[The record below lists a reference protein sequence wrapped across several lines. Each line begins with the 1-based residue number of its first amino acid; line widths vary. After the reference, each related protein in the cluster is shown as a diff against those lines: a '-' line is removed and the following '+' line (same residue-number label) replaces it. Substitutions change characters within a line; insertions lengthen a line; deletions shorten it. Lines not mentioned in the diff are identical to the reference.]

1 MTTRLAM
8 AFVLLFILLVQAWGL
23 VSIWRDDPLRSLAV
37 TKKKEVLASAAMVGK
52 TLSLQ
57 PMVSGVLP
65 DLNEGYI
72 FNVERSLAAGDGK
85 DGQSQSAGNEGMAKV
100 QYNGAII
107 AGDNT
112 RALLSFPLTSPG
124 ATAKLGFL
132 RVVVGDTVNGF
143 AVTDIQPDK
152 IIFSRGGQKI
162 TKLLRD
168 RTKEQTDGQNISSAT
183 AQKAQAPMGGRA
195 IQTLPQNNIPRVLV
209 PPKRP
214 GTQQSD
220 AELRNKPLR
229 KRPEPPGE
237 AQAPEA
243 EVSVPNGSQEAAPVS
258 TGTEL
263 K

>member
-8 AFVLLFILLVQAWGL
+8 AFVLLLVLLLQAWGL
-23 VSIWRDDPLRSLAV
+23 ASVWRDDPLRSLAV
-37 TKKKEVLASAAMVGK
+37 TKKKEVRASAATVGE
-52 TLSLQ
+52 TLGLQ
-57 PMVSGVLP
+57 PVVSGVLP
-65 DLNEGYI
+65 DFNEGYI

-112 RALLSFPLTSPG
+112 RALLSFPLPSLG
-124 ATAKLGFL
+124 ATAKQGFL

-143 AVTDIQPDK
+143 TVTDIQPDK

-168 RTKEQTDGQNISSAT
+168 RTKEQADGHNLPSAT

-195 IQTLPQNNIPRVLV
+195 IQAPPQNNTPLVLA

-214 GTQQSD
+214 GPQQND
-220 AELRNKPLR
+220 AELRNTPLR

-237 AQAPEA
+237 AQVPEA
-243 EVSVPNGSQEAAPVS
+243 EVLAPNASQEAAPAS
-258 TGTEL
+258 TGTGL